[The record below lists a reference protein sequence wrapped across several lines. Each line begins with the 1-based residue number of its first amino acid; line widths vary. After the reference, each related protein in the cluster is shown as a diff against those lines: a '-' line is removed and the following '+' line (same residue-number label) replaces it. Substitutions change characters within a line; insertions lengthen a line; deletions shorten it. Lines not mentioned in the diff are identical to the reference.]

1 MKKEKIIEGEPI
13 EENYQEEKKDNSF
26 KKFWNKTKKGFNDL
40 IQDSKIENTFN
51 NQNTEYTIYQKDELL
66 STTVF
71 GYLDTDKIIIYGNKE
86 FQINSVIVDENSKK
100 PYYIKKISNTTIDI
114 KIDDTIYTKPGTILE
129 TDEQVIEVKV
139 IKAGKKY
146 YLYKENNEK

>member
-13 EENYQEEKKDNSF
+13 EENYQEEKDNSF
-26 KKFWNKTKKGFNDL
+26 KRFWNKTKKGFNDL

-71 GYLDTDKIIIYGNKE
+71 GYLDTDKIIIYGDKN

-100 PYYIKKISNTTIDI
+100 PYYIKKTTNTTIDI
-114 KIDDTIYTKPGTILE
+114 KIDDTIYRKPGTILE